1 MFGMIAKGDITDSS
15 PNSVYAH
22 FLLSSGPVFPKLH
35 PLLAS
40 GVTESANYMKSP
52 KTAIPDA
59 AVSAY
64 FVVDVVMEC
73 STPSGTL
80 TTLAALRKT
89 RRLRQ
94 CSNSASFPAHS
105 LQRKEPCVQY

>member
-1 MFGMIAKGDITDSS
+1 MIAKGDITDSS
-15 PNSVYAH
+15 PNSVYAD
-22 FLLSSGPVFPKLH
+22 LLSSGPVFPKLH

-40 GVTESANYMKSP
+40 GVTESANYMESP